1 LKNLLLYLMALGAE
15 MANLLAFWWE
25 IGHLRVVQ
33 IGPELVPTPA
43 QGARAAEARN
53 REPKIG
59 RVPEFLMR
67 INLL

>member
-1 LKNLLLYLMALGAE
+1 

-43 QGARAAEARN
+43 QGARAAGARN